1 MRGCWTLLAHR
12 TRQMRMKLPHRR
24 KQVQQ
29 DLRYARIVI
38 PQWRDLPESCRTQ
51 LVALLMGLLG
61 QHARMRA

>member
-1 MRGCWTLLAHR
+1 
-12 TRQMRMKLPHRR
+12 MKLPHRR